1 MHQTE
6 KTLYQSLD
14 NPIVAVSFYGL
25 LSVFCWALLLIVI
38 RFDLCLLFCM
48 VNSQIYYD
56 GQETLRVK
64 DEELNQLQRDLRARD
79 LTIKELAERLSETA
93 DAAESAAKAVHFVDK
108 ERQVALTEVEHL
120 KKELQRASEQVC
132 STALPVQ
139 HRGRESP
146 F

>member
-1 MHQTE
+1 M
-6 KTLYQSLD
+6 
-14 NPIVAVSFYGL
+14 
-25 LSVFCWALLLIVI
+25 
-38 RFDLCLLFCM
+38 
-48 VNSQIYYD
+48 
-56 GQETLRVK
+56 K

-132 STALPVQ
+132 LTSSLLLR
-139 HRGRESP
+139 RGLESRL
-146 F
+146 

>member
-1 MHQTE
+1 
-6 KTLYQSLD
+6 
-14 NPIVAVSFYGL
+14 
-25 LSVFCWALLLIVI
+25 
-38 RFDLCLLFCM
+38 M
-48 VNSQIYYD
+48 VNSVDSQIYYG

-93 DAAESAAKAVHFVDK
+93 DAAESAAKAVHVVDK
-108 ERQVALTEVEHL
+108 DRQVVLTEVEHL

-132 STALPVQ
+132 STAFTVQ
-139 HRGRESP
+139 RRGREST